1 MSVKMHPCVLEK
13 LWCHQAAFLLD
24 AWLSLWPRP
33 GGRFGSVQFHICA
46 VTHWRIIKWDLF
58 SLRWFPFYIK
68 SFRHTPIKDTQL
80 GLIRTKTVWQAFCRF
95 ITAFYSLHVWCT
107 LSEVL
112 WAHFET
118 SCDQLAKSKLKLWQY
133 RKKVKYAD
141 TRFNHILFVDSRTH
155 LKDVKTFLTFY
166 AFTFTTLMTKSQTV
180 GQILVFKRASQLFLA
195 HLVNFF
201 VSEHQYSGAARHGL
215 LLRCLR
221 AKFCKFR
228 VLFPSSWLK

>member
-1 MSVKMHPCVLEK
+1 MCSRETVMSPGRFSTGCLTQSLAPAGWKVRFCAVPHLCSNTLEN
-13 LWCHQAAFLLD
+13 HQAG
-24 AWLSLWPRP
+24 P
-33 GGRFGSVQFHICA
+33 
-46 VTHWRIIKWDLF
+46 F
-58 SLRWFPFYIK
+58 SLRRFQFYIK
-68 SFRHTPIKDTQL
+68 SFQRTPIKDTQL

-107 LSEVL
+107 LSEVR

-118 SCDQLAKSKLKLWQY
+118 SCDQLAKSKQELWQY
-133 RKKVKYAD
+133 RKTSKMMNSAD
-141 TRFNHILFVDSRTH
+141 TRFNHILFVDCRTH
-155 LKDVKTFLTFY
+155 LKDVKTLLTFY

-195 HLVNFF
+195 HLLNFF

-221 AKFCKFR
+221 AKCCKFR